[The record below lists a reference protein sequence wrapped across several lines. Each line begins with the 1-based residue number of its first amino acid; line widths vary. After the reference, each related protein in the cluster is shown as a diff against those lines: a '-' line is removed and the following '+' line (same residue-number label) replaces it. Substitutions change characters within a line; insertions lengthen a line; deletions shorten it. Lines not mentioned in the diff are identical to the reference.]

1 MFKTALP
8 VFGLCLLAAAIS
20 PSSSAQS
27 LMLDLPSPSQRAEVS
42 QRIGITDI
50 TISYHRPL
58 LKDRKIWDVLVPY
71 GKVWRVGANE
81 NTTITFSDPVTIEG
95 KPLDKGTYA
104 PPMTPQPT
112 DRTLIFPTNSTS

>member
-50 TISYHRPL
+50 TISRC
-58 LKDRKIWDVLVPY
+58 
-71 GKVWRVGANE
+71 
-81 NTTITFSDPVTIEG
+81 
-95 KPLDKGTYA
+95 
-104 PPMTPQPT
+104 
-112 DRTLIFPTNSTS
+112 